1 MKILHIFSNWKWTGP
16 AEHAL
21 NMAAAHLKSGH
32 EVTFACAEPPLE
44 SGENS
49 IVAAA
54 KRSGISP
61 ITKFRLN
68 KHFNLADNI
77 KDIPALRRYKRRKI

>member
-44 SGENS
+44 GGENS

-54 KRSGISP
+54 EKIRNSRRLQNSG
-61 ITKFRLN
+61 
-68 KHFNLADNI
+68 
-77 KDIPALRRYKRRKI
+77 